1 MREGDL
7 NSSLMTGS
15 GEVYAI
21 NYTTNGQETEG
32 NAMFGICQ
40 NKKGR
45 GTVNH
50 SKKRRFKKKKYKAGE
65 NGGLELQ
72 SEQVRQIN
80 HRGKKKSEERRQA
93 FKNDTSLNLN
103 DQQPNCDL
111 VHTKMGMEALSG
123 VPDSE
128 SSGSDSLE
136 YDYEDDSLSSIN
148 FIDKQIS
155 EIIKP
160 IKVA

>member
-1 MREGDL
+1 
-7 NSSLMTGS
+7 
-15 GEVYAI
+15 
-21 NYTTNGQETEG
+21 
-32 NAMFGICQ
+32 
-40 NKKGR
+40 
-45 GTVNH
+45 
-50 SKKRRFKKKKYKAGE
+50 
-65 NGGLELQ
+65 
-72 SEQVRQIN
+72 
-80 HRGKKKSEERRQA
+80 
-93 FKNDTSLNLN
+93 
-103 DQQPNCDL
+103 
-111 VHTKMGMEALSG
+111 MGMEALSG